1 MKIALIYI
9 ARTGSTSL
17 LNYFAKL
24 KPNYVCY
31 NEPWFPWAKKNI
43 HTENTEYN
51 ELIKNDNLFI
61 KSTLTHLPCSLET
74 LISDFDTV
82 IFLIRK
88 DLKSQIESHILVNKE
103 MSYLNTTKRKYNI
116 HNITESEIEHYSEI
130 TNNHIQK
137 IKTTSNTYNVPLF
150 YYEDLYYGDFQP
162 IFDELGIVYNKEYYD
177 EYLNI
182 SNKYR
187 IGNMDIKNH
196 KTLI

>member
-1 MKIALIYI
+1 MKIALIYTP
-9 ARTGSTSL
+9 RTGSTSL
-17 LNYFAKL
+17 LKYFAKL

-31 NEPWFPWAKKNI
+31 NEPWFSWAKKNV

-51 ELIKNDNLFI
+51 ELIKNNNLFI
-61 KSTLTHLPCSLET
+61 KSTLSTLPCSLDT
-74 LISDFDTV
+74 IISDFHKV
-82 IFLIRK
+82 IFLLRK
-88 DLKSQIESHILVNKE
+88 DFKSQLESAILVNKE

-116 HNITESEIEHYSEI
+116 HNITENEVEQYGERI
-130 TNNHIQK
+130 NNNIQK
-137 IKTTSNTYNVPLF
+137 IKTTSNEYNIPLF

-162 IFDELGIVYNKEYYD
+162 IFDELEIEYNQEYYD

-187 IGNMDIKNH
+187 IGNTDIKNH